1 MVDSGL
7 KVDELLEEL
16 RSIESEFVKVICI
29 GSRSVEQQAD
39 YVTGIRQFA
48 HIYFSVVVVSSQS
61 IAVELAERV
70 YDYVDMIFVDA
81 EKKIAPKVDCGTGD
95 LVDLGNISGA
105 VWQRLGSKK
114 IKVYKAN
121 DIAVEASMDRLNY
134 QFSIISNK
142 TIAVVGIG
150 NIGFKLA
157 LKFLE
162 SGASVCMWGRNY
174 DETAHK
180 AAILNSIKPKN
191 TLASC
196 IARKD
201 LAQVLI
207 DSDAVCS
214 CVGSGIEIF
223 KEEHF
228 PFLKRQKLILDV
240 GVGNF
245 SSELVASLKQR
256 GVAIERT
263 DVTRCLGAY
272 IFKSLYADPV
282 PAVRSIAHDVVLV
295 SGGYLGAK
303 GDIVVDDVIN
313 PRAILGVAD
322 GKGHWIFNLSPGAE
336 AKVKKVAEELDIK
349 VITWK

>member
-1 MVDSGL
+1 MVDL
-7 KVDELLEEL
+7 AFQIDELLEKL
-16 RSIESEFVKVICI
+16 RSIESKYVKVICI
-29 GSRSVEQQAD
+29 GSRSVDQHTD
-39 YVTGIRQFA
+39 YVTGIRKFA
-48 HIYFSVVVVSSQS
+48 HIYFSVIVVSSQS
-61 IAVELAERV
+61 VAVELAEKAR
-70 YDYVDMIFVDA
+70 DYVDMIFVDA
-81 EKKIAPKVDCGTGD
+81 EKKIAPKVDRGASD

-105 VWQRLGSKK
+105 VWNRLGSKK
-114 IKVYKAN
+114 IKIYKAN
-121 DIAVEASMDRLNY
+121 DIAVEASLDRINSK
-134 QFSIISNK
+134 FSIISNK
-142 TIAVVGIG
+142 TIAIVGVG

-162 SGASVCMWGRNY
+162 SGASVYIWGRNY

-180 AAILNSIKPKN
+180 AAILNLIKPKN

-196 IARKD
+196 VARKG
-201 LAQVLI
+201 LSQVLI

-214 CVGSGIEIF
+214 CVSSNVEIF
-223 KEEHF
+223 KEEHL
-228 PFLKRQKLILDV
+228 PFLNRQELILDV

-245 SSELVASLKQR
+245 ASELVASLKQR

-263 DVTRCLGAY
+263 DVTQCLGAF
-272 IFKSLYADPV
+272 IFKSFVGVPV
-282 PAVRSIAHDVVLV
+282 PAVRSIAQDVVLV

-322 GKGHWIFNLSPGAE
+322 GKGHWLFDLSSD
-336 AKVKKVAEELDIK
+336 AKARVQKVAKELDIK